1 MISYCVSIC
10 LDVTCKSPYVIF
22 KSKRIDLYW
31 LVQYK
36 SSLVIRLSNLRSW
49 TSESFPDLSCYKNSL
64 ASENTFFL
72 SFFLLIENYYSFA
85 SAEAILA
92 TFSFYDS
99 KRSIGFVRFYFFPV
113 FFVLLTSGISIGGA
127 SLEGVIL
134 FHASFRPHSICSR
147 ITLSLKQSA
156 VKTNWRRKRIML

>member
-99 KRSIGFVRFYFFPV
+99 KRSIGFMVFSCFSSCFFLSFWPWA
-113 FFVLLTSGISIGGA
+113 F
-127 SLEGVIL
+127 SLEALHWRAWFCFTHHSDII
-134 FHASFRPHSICSR
+134 HRSFTHSFA
-147 ITLSLKQSA
+147 T
-156 VKTNWRRKRIML
+156 

>member
-99 KRSIGFVRFYFFPV
+99 KRSIGFVRFLRLEEEYWFRAV
-113 FFVLLTSGISIGGA
+113 FCFYDSKRSIGFVWFFYD
-127 SLEGVIL
+127 SK
-134 FHASFRPHSICSR
+134 RSIGF
-147 ITLSLKQSA
+147 
-156 VKTNWRRKRIML
+156 VWFF

>member
-99 KRSIGFVRFYFFPV
+99 KRSIGFVRFLRLEEEYWFRVVFTTRRGV
-113 FFVLLTSGISIGGA
+113 LVSCGFCFFFVLLTAGA
-127 SLEGVIL
+127 FSLNL
-134 FHASFRPHSICSR
+134 FLWLFVLNFVREA
-147 ITLSLKQSA
+147 L
-156 VKTNWRRKRIML
+156 

>member
-1 MISYCVSIC
+1 MWEPSMISYCVSIC

-36 SSLVIRLSNLRSW
+36 SSLVIRLSNWRSW

-64 ASENTFFL
+64 ASEKTFFL

-92 TFSFYDS
+92 TFSFLNNWCFWLLLEV
-99 KRSIGFVRFYFFPV
+99 KRLAMTS
-113 FFVLLTSGISIGGA
+113 VLGHDFWFMFTK
-127 SLEGVIL
+127 V
-134 FHASFRPHSICSR
+134 
-147 ITLSLKQSA
+147 KQP
-156 VKTNWRRKRIML
+156 R